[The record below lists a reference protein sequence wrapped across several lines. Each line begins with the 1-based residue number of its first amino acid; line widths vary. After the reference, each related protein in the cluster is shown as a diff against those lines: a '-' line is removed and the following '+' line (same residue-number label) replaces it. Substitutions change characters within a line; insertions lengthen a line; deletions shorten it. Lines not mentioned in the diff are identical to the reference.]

1 MPSFD
6 VISKINYQ
14 EFDNALAN
22 CLREIANRYDFKGL
36 NISIER
42 KDKIITTLAP
52 DELKLKQVNELLQVH
67 LIRRK
72 VDPRVIII
80 KNSEGAAGGTIRQ
93 VSELAEGIS
102 QENAKKIIADVKKLK
117 LKIQIKIQGEELR
130 AQGKKRDDLQE
141 AISAIEAIDIGL
153 PIEFIN
159 FRDQLNMIEI
169 ILGIFIIVVV
179 GFYLFRPTSKQEEK
193 DLKSK
198 NNWRGGF

>member
-22 CLREIANRYDFKGL
+22 CLREISNRFDFKGL

-52 DELKLKQVNELLQVH
+52 DNLKLKQVNELLQTH

-72 VDPRVIII
+72 VDPRVLSV
-80 KNSEGAAGGTIRQ
+80 KNSENATGGTIRQ
-93 VSELAEGIS
+93 IIELKEGIS
-102 QENAKKIIADVKKLK
+102 QENAKKIITHIKSLK

-130 AQGKKRDDLQE
+130 ADGKKRDDLQD
-141 AISAIEAIDIGL
+141 AIAAIKTIDIGL
-153 PIEFIN
+153 PVEFHN
-159 FRDQLNMIEI
+159 FRD
-169 ILGIFIIVVV
+169 
-179 GFYLFRPTSKQEEK
+179 
-193 DLKSK
+193 
-198 NNWRGGF
+198 

>member
-6 VISKINYQ
+6 VISKINYP

-22 CLREIANRYDFKGL
+22 CLREITNRYDFKGL

-42 KDKIITTLAP
+42 KDKTITTLAP
-52 DELKLKQVNELLQVH
+52 DEIKLKQVNELLQVH

-72 VDPRVIII
+72 VDPRVLSV
-80 KNSEGAAGGTIRQ
+80 KNSEGASGGTIRQ
-93 VSELAEGIS
+93 ISELKEGIN

-130 AQGKKRDDLQE
+130 AEGKKRDDLQE

-153 PIEFIN
+153 PIEFVN
-159 FRDQLNMIEI
+159 FRD
-169 ILGIFIIVVV
+169 
-179 GFYLFRPTSKQEEK
+179 
-193 DLKSK
+193 
-198 NNWRGGF
+198 